1 MKRKITIIG
10 AGNVGST
17 IAYTLAQT
25 RAAAEI
31 VMIDINENKLA
42 GEALDIQ
49 QSTSFSSA
57 CDVSAGSYEDAR
69 DSEVVVITSGLARK
83 PGQSRLDLTRAN
95 VEILKSITPK
105 IVANAPNA
113 IYIIVSNPVDI
124 LTYVFTKISGI
135 PESRI
140 IGSGTMLDTARLRSR
155 FAKHLRLNDSNIHA
169 YVFGEHGD
177 SSLIP
182 WSVARISAIPLEE
195 YVEKVTGEKLD
206 KQAIEAE
213 LRSSAIKIIE
223 GKGATYYAVA
233 AATCHI
239 IKALFESADTSVVV
253 STVLHGEY
261 GIEDVALSMHTL
273 IGPEGVKGRICIGIT
288 EEEKAQLRHSAD
300 TLKSIINE
308 LDLNV

>member
-1 MKRKITIIG
+1 MTPPYGQNGVIYEKKNNNNRR
-10 AGNVGST
+10 GNRRLYNS
-17 IAYTLAQT
+17 IYTCT
-25 RAAAEI
+25 
-31 VMIDINENKLA
+31 NESCRRNSY
-42 GEALDIQ
+42 DIQ

-57 CDVSAGSYEDAR
+57 CDVIAGNYEDAR

-83 PGQSRLDLTRAN
+83 PGQNRLDLTKAN

-105 IVANAPNA
+105 IVAYAPNA
-113 IYIIVSNPVDI
+113 IYVIVSNPVDI
-124 LTYVFTKISGI
+124 LTYVFTKISGL

-140 IGSGTMLDTARLRSR
+140 IGSGTMLDTARLRSK
-155 FAKHLRLNDSNIHA
+155 FAKDLNLSDSNIHA

-182 WSVARISAIPLEE
+182 WSIARISAIPLGE
-195 YVEKVTGEKLD
+195 YVKNTTGKELD
-206 KQAIEAE
+206 YAAIESE

-239 IKALFESADTSVVV
+239 IKSLFASSDTAVVV

-273 IGPEGVKGRICIGIT
+273 IGPEGVKARICSSIT
-288 EEEKAQLRHSAD
+288 EEEKERLHYSAN
-300 TLKSIINE
+300 TLKSIIKE
-308 LDLNV
+308 LDL